1 MTKLL
6 RVSRIRLLGLVP
18 MAALLLMTASMPAQ
32 QLQDP
37 PTTKGHAKATQPASV
52 PGQNGPD
59 RSSSY
64 YHYGLAQLYEEMA
77 VSAGR
82 PDYATQAVEEY
93 KLALNADPN
102 SVLLQDGL
110 AELYLKLGRVQEA
123 ISTAKDQ
130 VKRNP
135 DDVKAHTLLGQ
146 VYVRLL
152 SDMQGAQSTQMLQ
165 SAIGEYETIARL
177 QPDDLDSKLL
187 LGQLY
192 ALNHDSAK
200 AEAEFKS
207 AQQLDAN
214 SEDVVLNM
222 AKLYDDEHNTQRAA
236 DTLLAVP
243 PQDRTARMEFN
254 LGVYFDE
261 LKKPKE
267 AAAAYKRSLD
277 IEPDN
282 PDAQRA
288 LAGALQE
295 DNHLDEA
302 LALLNTMVAAD
313 PTDVVAE
320 MRISEIERLQGH
332 YNDALASLEK
342 AKAQTSP
349 DMQEEVSYN
358 EALIYDALGKYDQ
371 AVGVLTGV
379 LDSTSNPQGKY
390 TEDEKRNRATFLN
403 RLGNVYSEQNKVAD
417 AVATY
422 KQMADLGGDYAH
434 DGYMGEV
441 DAYREAH
448 QWKDAFAAAEAA
460 AKVEPKDHGVQMVY
474 AEQLADMGQ
483 VDQAL
488 ALAKAQLTGDAD
500 DRDTLQGLAS
510 IYIRLK
516 RYKEAGQQLDK
527 AELLSTKPAE
537 KLDVYY
543 IRGEL
548 YDRQKMYDQAEAEY
562 RKALAIDPQ
571 NAGVLNNLGYM
582 LADQGEK
589 LPEALKMIRRAVELE
604 PQNPAYLDSLGWV
617 YFKTGQ
623 YPLAEENLRKAIE
636 RTSGDPAILDHLGEV
651 YEKTG
656 NLKLAVAQWERSMTE
671 YAHSLPADADPEDVA
686 KVQRKLES
694 ARVKLAKLTSSTD
707 KDAK

>member
-18 MAALLLMTASMPAQ
+18 MASLLLVAGMPAQ

-37 PTTKGHAKATQPASV
+37 PATKGHAKAAQPASAQ
-52 PGQNGPD
+52 GQNGSD
-59 RSSSY
+59 RSSAY

-82 PDYATQAVEEY
+82 PYYATQAVEEY
-93 KLALNADPN
+93 KLALNSDPN

-110 AELYLKLGRVQEA
+110 AELYLKLGRIQEA

-152 SDMQGAQSTQMLQ
+152 SDMQGAQSAQMLQ

-192 ALNHDSAK
+192 ALNHDSTK
-200 AEAEFKS
+200 AEAEFKA

-243 PQDRTARMEFN
+243 AEDRTGRMEFN
-254 LGVYFDE
+254 LGAYFDE

-313 PTDVVAE
+313 PTDAMAE
-320 MRISEIERLQGH
+320 IRISEILRQQGH
-332 YNDALASLEK
+332 YDDALASLEK

-390 TEDEKRNRATFLN
+390 SEDEKRNRATFLN
-403 RLGNVYSEQNKVAD
+403 RLGNVYSEQNKVAE

-441 DAYREAH
+441 EAYREAH
-448 QWKDAFAAAEAA
+448 QWKEAFAAAETA
-460 AKVEPKDHGVQMVY
+460 AKAEPKDHGVQMVY

-488 ALAKAQLTGDAD
+488 ALAKAQLTGGAD
-500 DRDTLQGLAS
+500 DRETLQGLAS

-527 AELLSTKPAE
+527 AEVRSE
-537 KLDVYY
+537 
-543 IRGEL
+543 E
-548 YDRQKMYDQAEAEY
+548 RQS
-562 RKALAIDPQ
+562 
-571 NAGVLNNLGYM
+571 V
-582 LADQGEK
+582 
-589 LPEALKMIRRAVELE
+589 
-604 PQNPAYLDSLGWV
+604 
-617 YFKTGQ
+617 
-623 YPLAEENLRKAIE
+623 
-636 RTSGDPAILDHLGEV
+636 
-651 YEKTG
+651 
-656 NLKLAVAQWERSMTE
+656 
-671 YAHSLPADADPEDVA
+671 
-686 KVQRKLES
+686 
-694 ARVKLAKLTSSTD
+694 
-707 KDAK
+707 

>member
-6 RVSRIRLLGLVP
+6 RVSRIRILGLVP
-18 MAALLLMTASMPAQ
+18 VAALLLVTPGIPAQ
-32 QLQDP
+32 QSTDP
-37 PTTKGHAKATQPASV
+37 QAAKGHAKAAQPA
-52 PGQNGPD
+52 PAQGENGSD
-59 RSSSY
+59 RSSAY

-93 KLALNADPN
+93 KLALNSDPN

-130 VKRNP
+130 IKRNP
-135 DDVKAHTLLGQ
+135 DDVTAHTLLGQ
-146 VYVRLL
+146 VYVRML

-165 SAIGEYETIARL
+165 SAIGEYETIVRL
-177 QPDDLDSKLL
+177 NPDDLDSKLL

-200 AEAEFKS
+200 AETEFKA

-243 PQDRTARMEFN
+243 AEDRTARMEFN
-254 LGVYFDE
+254 LGAYFDE

-277 IEPDN
+277 IDPDN

-295 DNHLDEA
+295 DDQLDEA
-302 LALLNTMVAAD
+302 LEVLNSMVAAD
-313 PTDVVAE
+313 PTDAMSE
-320 MRISEIERLQGH
+320 IRISEIERQQGH
-332 YNDALASLEK
+332 YEEALASLEQ
-342 AKAQTSP
+342 AKSQASP
-349 DMQEEVSYN
+349 DMQEEFSYN

-371 AVGVLTGV
+371 AAGVLNSV

-390 TEDEKRNRATFLN
+390 TDDEKRNRATFLN
-403 RLGNVYSEQNKVAD
+403 RLGNVYSEQNKVAE

-441 DAYREAH
+441 EAYRDAH
-448 QWKDAFAAAEAA
+448 QYKDAFAVAEAA
-460 AKVEPKDHGVQMVY
+460 AKAEPKDHGVQMVY

-488 ALAKAQLTGDAD
+488 TLAKAQLTGGAD
-500 DRDTLQGLAS
+500 DRETLENLGS
-510 IYIRLK
+510 IYLRLK
-516 RYKEAGQQLDK
+516 RYKEASDALDK
-527 AELLSTKPAE
+527 AEALSTNPAE

-548 YDRQKMYDQAEAEY
+548 YDRQKMYDQAEAVY
-562 RKALAIDPQ
+562 RQALAIDPQ

-582 LADQGEK
+582 LADQGQK

-604 PQNPAYLDSLGWV
+604 PQNGAYLDSLGWV

-656 NLKLAVAQWERSMTE
+656 NLKLAVAQWEQSMTE

-694 ARVKLAKLTSSTD
+694 ARVKLAKLTTSTD
-707 KDAK
+707 KDEK